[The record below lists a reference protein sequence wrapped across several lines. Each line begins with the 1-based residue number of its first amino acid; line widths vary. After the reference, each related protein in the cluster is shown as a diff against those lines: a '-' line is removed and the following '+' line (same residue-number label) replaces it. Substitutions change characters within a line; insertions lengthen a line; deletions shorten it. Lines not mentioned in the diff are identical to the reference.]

1 MTGLRLAQGRAPGAQ
16 CLRRPPATQ
25 VGVKDLGLA
34 GIVGKAGLRE
44 KLARARNVSVV
55 CPAPPIGTYV
65 RATPSRMASAK
76 TSAPARVALPVSMA
90 TSTCPSGTTAS
101 LSVSR
106 PNQAIPRTPRKSRH
120 NSHAPGDFLSIHP
133 SQPPNNPRT
142 RTAARR
148 PERSCRCDSEFRSEG
163 LRDFRKAKVT
173 SNEGIRNHAP
183 AGGDSR

>member
-16 CLRRPPATQ
+16 CLRRLPDTQ

-90 TSTCPSGTTAS
+90 TSTRPSGTTAS

-106 PNQAIPRTPRKSRH
+106 PNQAIPRTPA
-120 NSHAPGDFLSIHP
+120 NHAITVTHRATSSASIP
-133 SQPPNNPRT
+133 ANPPNNPWT

-148 PERSCRCDSEFRSEG
+148 PERSCRRDSEFRSEG

-183 AGGDSR
+183 ACGDSR